1 MHAQGG
7 NVFLL
12 YLEALHLQ
20 GKEEKD
26 AHKSTL
32 EAAGGVFLLSIAA
45 FLLGKKERKMNLST
59 KHLRKQ

>member
-12 YLEALHLQ
+12 YLEALLLQ

-32 EAAGGVFLLSIAA
+32 EAAGVFLLSIAA
-45 FLLGKKERKMNLST
+45 FL
-59 KHLRKQ
+59 